1 MQRIDLQDALKAV
14 GGILIMDGSMA
25 TALENLGCDLSD
37 KLQTAKILATH
48 PEKIKQVHLDYLNAG
63 ANCGIT
69 ASYRATIPGLMKAG
83 YSMAEAERIIQQ
95 AVQLFMETRQEWL
108 KTNPHAVVPLCLG
121 AGGPYGAYLADGSEY
136 RGHYDVSDET

>member
-1 MQRIDLQDALKAV
+1 MQRINLQEALKAV

-37 KLQTAKILATH
+37 KLWTAKILATH

-69 ASYRATIPGLMKAG
+69 ASYQATIPGLMKA
-83 YSMAEAERIIQQ
+83 
-95 AVQLFMETRQEWL
+95 
-108 KTNPHAVVPLCLG
+108 
-121 AGGPYGAYLADGSEY
+121 
-136 RGHYDVSDET
+136 